1 MTQNPDDAAKVPD
14 PNAIKKVT
22 MREEAV
28 AYIKD
33 LLGLAEIDLPAL
45 SQYDLEVRLDGVG
58 VCLAG
63 GAVDALQFGL
73 PSRTRRGGR
82 GVWSRLHWLLL
93 FPLPCRR
100 SQRLYGSLPH
110 PLTI

>member
-63 GAVDALQFGL
+63 
-73 PSRTRRGGR
+73 RGG
-82 GVWSRLHWLLL
+82 WSRLYWLLL
-93 FPLPCRR
+93 FPLPYRR
-100 SQRLYGSLPH
+100 SQRLYGLLPH